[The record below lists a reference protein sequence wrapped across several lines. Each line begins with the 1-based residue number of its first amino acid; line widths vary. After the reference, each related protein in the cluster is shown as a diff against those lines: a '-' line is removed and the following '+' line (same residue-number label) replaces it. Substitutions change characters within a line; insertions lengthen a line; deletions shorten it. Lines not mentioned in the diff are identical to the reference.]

1 MSKLSKKG
9 ESTEMHEVKETSN
22 ALEPMNLKLVS
33 GQAAV
38 VASMDDNTERS
49 AHRRVPPSSDT
60 M

>member
-1 MSKLSKKG
+1 MSEKG

-38 VASMDDNTERS
+38 AASMDDNTECS
-49 AHRRVPPSSDT
+49 AHNRRIPPSSDT